1 MADVTNYGSR
11 SIDLEALRRN
21 PTLVD
26 QLDGEVLIDVLDRV
40 SEERGRLAVVERRVQ
55 ARMRRELPLMG
66 VRAAEF
72 PTDDDACLDD
82 TQVGKFLQVPESH
95 AADLRRRG
103 DLPGVPVGG
112 KYKRVRLG
120 DLRSYIARQRAMGA
134 GTQR

>member
-1 MADVTNYGSR
+1 MADVTNCRSR
-11 SIDLEALRRN
+11 SIDLEALRSN

-40 SEERGRLAVVERRVQ
+40 SEERGRLAAVERRVQ
-55 ARMRRELPLMG
+55 ARLRRELPVMG

-103 DLPGVPVGG
+103 DLPEVAIGG
-112 KYKRVRLG
+112 KYKRVRVG
-120 DLRSYIARQRAMGA
+120 DLRAYILRQRAIGA